1 MPKVGDREFAYTP
14 EGMTKAREYS
24 AKTGIPMEVKQ
35 RYNVGGVVKQTKGNG
50 QYRGIKP
57 IQRSGRRTKGMV

>member
-1 MPKVGDREFAYTP
+1 MPKVGDKHFAYTP
-14 EGMTKAREYS
+14 EGMTKAREHA

-35 RYNVGGVVKQTKGNG
+35 RYNVGGVVKSTKGK
-50 QYRGIKP
+50 QEYRGIKP